1 MTDLATYLSK
11 RMTQIPPVDNSS
23 FHRINK
29 NKPLRPG
36 NIPVGVTKV
45 EFYDKF
51 DHPVRPGD
59 IPTGVT
65 QVHFGDMFNQAL
77 RPGDI
82 PNTVTELVL
91 GSDFEQALRAGDIPN
106 SVTHLH
112 VYRPFN
118 RDDILP
124 SSITHLTF
132 NLIENE
138 EQYEGQPLN
147 IPSSVTHIK
156 FDWFCEKLKQGDIPE
171 GVTHVRFDMIYDQP
185 FDAGVIP
192 NSVTHLML
200 STEYSHPLSLD
211 LISKLELLV
220 VHNEHPLHDPTIIKS
235 CSNSNTTVMR
245 YVYHD
250 AYVVEYNGEEVHLD
264 DVFDVYDAY
273 EKYKKF
279 MSNKNN
285 FIGNIILEEL
295 VKRVFSPPRLFS
307 ISTQYNVEF
316 TDLMDIY

>member
-11 RMTQIPPVDNSS
+11 RMTQLPPVDNSS

-45 EFYDKF
+45 EFYDYF
-51 DHPVRPGD
+51 NCTLRPGD
-59 IPTGVT
+59 IPRGVT

-91 GSDFEQALRAGDIPN
+91 GCSFDQAFRAGDIPN
-106 SVTHLH
+106 SVTHLYIH
-112 VYRPFN
+112 RPFY

-124 SSITHLTF
+124 SSITHVTF
-132 NLIENE
+132 NYDDIDM
-138 EQYEGQPLN
+138 YIGQPLN
-147 IPSSVTHIK
+147 IPSSVTHIV
-156 FDWFCEKLKQGDIPE
+156 FEWFCEKLKQGDIPE
-171 GVTHVRFDMIYDQP
+171 GVTHVRFNMWYDHP

-200 STEYSHPLSLD
+200 PDEYIHPLSLD

-220 VHNEHPLHDPTIIKS
+220 VHDEYEQPFDITS
-235 CSNSNTTVMR
+235 CSNTTVMR
-245 YVYHD
+245 YVYDD

-264 DVFDVYDAY
+264 DLFDVYDAY

-295 VKRVFSPPRLFS
+295 VKRVFYPPRLLS